1 MSVGIERRKKMKT
14 YLFGTV
20 IVAALAAGAFGQS
33 EVNARREIQQERI
46 ANGVKSGQLT
56 ARETA
61 NLEKKESNINKEI
74 RVDRKQNG
82 GNLTNN
88 EKRQINR
95 QQNNVSG
102 QIHADKTNAA
112 TQKYGANEVD
122 ARRANQQNRIANGI
136 ASGKLNAGETAK
148 LETKEAAVNRQVAT
162 ERKANGGNLT
172 NNQKRQTNAPQ
183 NNVSGQI
190 YKDKT
195 N

>member
-1 MSVGIERRKKMKT
+1 MKT
-14 YLFGTV
+14 LFSTV
-20 IVAALAAGAFGQS
+20 IVAALAAGAFGQN
-33 EVNARREIQQERI
+33 EVNARRENQQERI

-61 NLEKKESNINKEI
+61 NLEKKESNINKEV
-74 RVDRKQNG
+74 RADRKQNG

-95 QQNNVSG
+95 QQNVVSG
-102 QIHADKTNAA
+102 QIHGDKTNAA

-148 LETKEAAVNRQVAT
+148 LERKEVGVNHLVAAD
-162 ERKANGGNLT
+162 RKANGGNLT
-172 NNQKRQTNAPQ
+172 NNQKRQINGEQ
-183 NNVSGQI
+183 NKVSGQI
-190 YKDKT
+190 YKDK